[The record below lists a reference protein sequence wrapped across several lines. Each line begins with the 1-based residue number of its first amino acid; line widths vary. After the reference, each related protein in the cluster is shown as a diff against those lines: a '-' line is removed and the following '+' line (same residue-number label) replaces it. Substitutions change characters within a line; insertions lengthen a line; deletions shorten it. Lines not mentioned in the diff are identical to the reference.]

1 MDYQKRLY
9 ALGEILEEDSIDG
22 FLVEDP
28 TDIYY
33 LTGIELSTG
42 RLIVHNRGAH
52 LVVDGRYFEAC
63 SQIHFLDVVLWDQ
76 DILADLLL
84 DKLSHIKSLAF
95 CSEKTTYQRFQD
107 LEKIAEKVHGA
118 QPHRELEL
126 MPSEDFVL
134 QLRSVKNP
142 EEIEL
147 LAEAAELGSQGF
159 DYICSILK
167 EGMTEQEVVRELIIY
182 WRKNNAQGI
191 AFDPI
196 VAFGASSSMPHYH
209 PTDKKLEIGM
219 PILLDIGVK
228 LNHYFSDMT
237 RVVFL
242 GEPDPKMKEIY
253 EIVKGAQEAA
263 LKLCKPGTRVG
274 DLDMEARIWISDRG
288 YGENFSHGLGHGIG
302 LEVHELPVIRS
313 ATKYDAVVLQPGM
326 AITVEPG
333 IYLPQIGGVRIE
345 DTVVITKEGHRNLTN
360 RPKEL
365 TVLK

>member
-22 FLVEDP
+22 FLIEDP
-28 TDIYY
+28 TDIFY

-42 RLIVHNRGAH
+42 RLIVHSRGAH
-52 LVVDGRYFEAC
+52 LVVDGRYYEAC
-63 SQIHFLDVVLWDQ
+63 SNIHFLNVVLWDQ
-76 DILADLLL
+76 DILSDLLL
-84 DKLSHIKSLAF
+84 DDLAHIKSFAF
-95 CSEKTTYQRFQD
+95 CSEKTTYQRYSD
-107 LEKIAEKVHGA
+107 LKKIAEKVHGE
-118 QPHRELEL
+118 QPHRDLEL

-134 QLRSVKNP
+134 QLRSVKND
-142 EEIEL
+142 EEVEL
-147 LAEAAELGSQGF
+147 LERAAELGAQGF
-159 DYICSILK
+159 DYICTILE
-167 EGMTEQEVVRELIIY
+167 EGITEQEVVRELIIY
-182 WRKNNAQGI
+182 WRKNNADGL

-196 VAFGASSSMPHYH
+196 VAFGSSSSMPHYH
-209 PTDKKLEIGM
+209 PKKKKLEKGM

-228 LNHYFSDMT
+228 LDHYYSDMT

-242 GEPDPKMKEIY
+242 GEPDSKMKEIY

-288 YGENFSHGLGHGIG
+288 YGKNFSHGLGHGIG
-302 LEVHELPVIRS
+302 LDVHELPVIRS
-313 ATKYDAVVLQPGM
+313 ATKYDSVVLQPGM

-345 DTVVITKEGHRNLTN
+345 DTVVITKDGHRNLTN
-360 RPKEL
+360 RSKDL
-365 TVLK
+365 TVL

>member
-22 FLVEDP
+22 VLIEDT
-28 TDIYY
+28 TDIFY
-33 LTGIELSTG
+33 LTGVELSTG

-52 LVVDGRYFEAC
+52 LIVDGRYYESC
-63 SQIHFLDVVLWDQ
+63 SKIHFLTVVLWEPDF
-76 DILADLLL
+76 LTDLFLE
-84 DKLSHIKSLAF
+84 DLSHIKSFAF
-95 CSEKTTYQRFQD
+95 CSEKTTYQRFLD
-107 LEKIAEKVHGA
+107 LEKIAEVVHKE
-118 QPHRELEL
+118 QPHRDLEL

-134 QLRSVKNP
+134 QLRCVKNP
-142 EEIEL
+142 EEVEL
-147 LAEAAELGSQGF
+147 LAEAADLGSKGF
-159 DYICSILK
+159 DFICSILK
-167 EGMTEQEVVRELIIY
+167 EGISELDVVRELIIF

-191 AFDPI
+191 SFDPI
-196 VAFGASSSMPHYH
+196 IAFGSSSSMPHYH
-209 PTDKKLEIGM
+209 PSDKKLEMGM
-219 PILLDIGVK
+219 PVLVDIGVK
-228 LNHYFSDMT
+228 LRHYHSDMT

-288 YGENFSHGLGHGIG
+288 YGEYFSHGLGHGIG
-302 LEVHELPVIRS
+302 LDVHELPVIRS

-345 DTVVITKEGHRNLTN
+345 DTVVITSDGHRNLTN
-360 RPKEL
+360 RPKEI
-365 TVLK
+365 TIIE